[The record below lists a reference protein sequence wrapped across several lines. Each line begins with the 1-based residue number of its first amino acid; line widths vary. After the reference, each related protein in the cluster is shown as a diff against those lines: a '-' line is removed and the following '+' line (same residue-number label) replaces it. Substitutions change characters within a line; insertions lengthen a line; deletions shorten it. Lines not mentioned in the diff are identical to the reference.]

1 MEEALTSPTYP
12 PAEAS
17 LALLAFLRD
26 ELPLGGTAAEA
37 RFLRLFPL
45 LVSRIFGEIN
55 ANDGFRHEPGGWLG
69 RKERW
74 SVGSG
79 AGGAGGTSR
88 SPGLRGSATGT
99 ASSSSRAAG
108 AGGDSRRG
116 DSTMYTPTPARGSGV
131 HRSGTPGSSSVGG
144 NQAAL
149 SLDHDP
155 VVQLLSGNPR
165 ALQGGSRTRQPTL
178 IDAIS
183 DESVHRPGVR
193 FSFDFRALPLSTQAA
208 FVSLLLLDNVPAGTV
223 SHYPHVRPNAAR
235 LGSVLRYPIAE
246 QADLR
251 FALQRCLQLT
261 QYHQQQRRG
270 GPVQRP
276 GGLSP
281 LGVSGVGGSVGVG
294 ASASRAGGDLPTA
307 AMMLPLPAD
316 ARAFIS
322 LTMLEYYLFFFVR
335 FAAYGQSSQQM
346 QPPTA
351 DTSSTRTSTT
361 VAGTPANTPRAS
373 TSSSSSSSAPAPYNL
388 GISGVNRYSYSSRG
402 PYGER
407 VYLHL
412 FQSYIERYLP
422 HSKPMM
428 PPHLLSASSPS
439 SHGKR
444 LPRPPVRSFVDLDQD
459 AELFLRLVLELWLDG
474 GGPSGGVPTTAEA
487 VLRLPNRGGSTSSFG
502 GPMTPSTPLPG
513 MPYPAAASV
522 GLEMSFELASVAWGA
537 AMEYAAPKSLVKRGI
552 RQLVNHIVS
561 DPGLGNAVAGE
572 AAYTRKRGMG
582 GMMQLGTAAASV
594 VSARSTTPPVNG
606 AAVSTPRVDIVAGW
620 CLPPAMTATQAPFYN
635 YVRMNL
641 RHAPVHVS
649 DSAFFSALNAW
660 LVWLEP
666 WNTSVR
672 KNRPVASTL
681 SSPTK
686 AKKFLSETVQSLGGK
701 STKLDT
707 YTSSIVVPKAT
718 APSSYTSA
726 WEPYIAANL
735 HLFTVPLA
743 IFLRRARELDF
754 SPRDFHKSL
763 SYVQKVFRVYTPEI
777 VQVLN
782 RLLSPQSR
790 HGPLNDIITQHE
802 RILGEFC
809 PPSGLSLSSCVQDMH
824 NLLEE
829 IYLQH
834 QKKVRELD
842 IIDRFAQ
849 RIEGLLGQGTKGDEH
864 ALERLLA
871 QARVIVDLPVD
882 YEVLP
887 GEKKGAG
894 GGSGAIVTSKR
905 DEDKPERVHGG
916 FLTEAGRH
924 QILMGT
930 RKCSA
935 MDVAYIGD
943 PMYSRVKSYEIPF
956 LVDWTVRASDWLNDR
971 LGLVPLQRAGGE
983 EMRQSDISDTAALVL
998 KLFKQG
1004 DERKRIWFRFNLR
1017 FLADYRNLICFAIL
1031 RFVFKT
1037 LRALF
1042 S

>member
-1 MEEALTSPTYP
+1 MSWPSIDAWLSPVSCRYSSRATVAMEEALTSPTYP

-45 LVSRIFGEIN
+45 LVSRIFGELN
-55 ANDGFRHEPGGWLG
+55 ANDGFKHEPGGWLG

-99 ASSSSRAAG
+99 SSSSSSSRAG

-131 HRSGTPGSSSVGG
+131 HRSGTPGSVGG

-149 SLDHDP
+149 SLDRDP
-155 VVQLLSGNPR
+155 VVQLLRGNPR
-165 ALQGGSRTRQPTL
+165 ALQGGSSASTSRTRQPTL

-208 FVSLLLLDNVPAGTV
+208 FVSLLLDNVAAGTI
-223 SHYPHVRPNAAR
+223 SRYPLVRPNAAR

-251 FALQRCLQLT
+251 FALQRCLQMT

-281 LGVSGVGGSVGVG
+281 LGVSGSVGVG
-294 ASASRAGGDLPTA
+294 GSASPAGGDLSTA

-335 FAAYGQSSQQM
+335 FAAYGQSSQQA

-361 VAGTPANTPRAS
+361 VAGTPTNTPRAS
-373 TSSSSSSSAPAPYNL
+373 TSSSLSSSAPAPYNL

-428 PPHLLSASSPS
+428 PPPHLLSASSPS

-444 LPRPPVRSFVDLDQD
+444 LSRPPVRSFVDLDQD
-459 AELFLRLVLELWLDG
+459 AEFFLRLVLELWLDG
-474 GGPSGGVPTTAEA
+474 GGSGGGAPTTAEA

-502 GPMTPSTPLPG
+502 GPMTPSTALPG

-522 GLEMSFELASVAWGA
+522 GLEMSFELASIAWGA
-537 AMEYAAPKSLVKRGI
+537 AMQYDAPKSLVKRGT
-552 RQLVNHIVS
+552 RQLVNHIIS
-561 DPGLGNAVAGE
+561 DPVLGNAVAGE

-582 GMMQLGTAAASV
+582 GMIQLGTAAASV
-594 VSARSTTPPVNG
+594 VSSRSTTPSANG
-606 AAVSTPRVDIVAGW
+606 AALSTPRVDVVAGW
-620 CLPPAMTATQAPFYN
+620 CLPPAMTAIQAPFYN

-701 STKLDT
+701 SSKLDT

-718 APSSYTSA
+718 APSTYTSA

-743 IFLRRARELDF
+743 IFLRRAREFDF

-782 RLLSPQSR
+782 HLLSPQSR
-790 HGPLNDIITQHE
+790 QGPLNDIVSQHE

-809 PPSGLSLSSCVQDMH
+809 PPSGREGLSLSSCVQDMH
-824 NLLEE
+824 NVLEE

-842 IIDRFAQ
+842 IFDRFAQ

-864 ALERLLA
+864 ALEKLLA
-871 QARVIVDLPVD
+871 QARVIVSLPVD

-894 GGSGAIVTSKR
+894 GGSGAIVPSKR
-905 DEDKPERVHGG
+905 DEDKARKSSRRLPYRSWKTSDFDGHAQVQRN
-916 FLTEAGRH
+916 GRCLH
-924 QILMGT
+924 
-930 RKCSA
+930 R
-935 MDVAYIGD
+935 
-943 PMYSRVKSYEIPF
+943 
-956 LVDWTVRASDWLNDR
+956 
-971 LGLVPLQRAGGE
+971 
-983 EMRQSDISDTAALVL
+983 
-998 KLFKQG
+998 
-1004 DERKRIWFRFNLR
+1004 
-1017 FLADYRNLICFAIL
+1017 
-1031 RFVFKT
+1031 
-1037 LRALF
+1037 
-1042 S
+1042 